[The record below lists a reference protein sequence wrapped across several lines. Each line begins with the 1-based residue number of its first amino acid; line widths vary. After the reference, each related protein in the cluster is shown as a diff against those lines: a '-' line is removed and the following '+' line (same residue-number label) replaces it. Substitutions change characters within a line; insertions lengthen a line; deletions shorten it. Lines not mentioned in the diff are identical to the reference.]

1 MTTGRN
7 RLMQIIAGQIKDFF
21 EDMLGGTHK
30 DSFDYQ
36 FNTIHDYSL
45 MGGFDGLIIN
55 YGTLGL
61 QLKNETAE
69 KFARKFN
76 SIPTV
81 FSWMNQSYIIRMRN
95 GFVRK
100 ICDLLPITGMKKW
113 MHFISMT
120 TSL

>member
-45 MGGFDGLIIN
+45 MGG
-55 YGTLGL
+55 
-61 QLKNETAE
+61 
-69 KFARKFN
+69 
-76 SIPTV
+76 
-81 FSWMNQSYIIRMRN
+81 
-95 GFVRK
+95 
-100 ICDLLPITGMKKW
+100 
-113 MHFISMT
+113 
-120 TSL
+120 

>member
-7 RLMQIIAGQIKDFF
+7 RLMQSIAGQIKDFF

-45 MGGFDGLIIN
+45 MGGLDGLIIN

-61 QLKNETAE
+61 LRNLPA
-69 KFARKFN
+69 N
-76 SIPTV
+76 SIPFLP
-81 FSWMNQSYIIRMRN
+81 FSP
-95 GFVRK
+95 G
-100 ICDLLPITGMKKW
+100 
-113 MHFISMT
+113 
-120 TSL
+120 

>member
-36 FNTIHDYSL
+36 FNTIHD
-45 MGGFDGLIIN
+45 

-120 TSL
+120 ASL

>member
-45 MGGFDGLIIN
+45 MGGLDGLIIN

-61 QLKNETAE
+61 QLKMRLLRNLPA
-69 KFARKFN
+69 N
-76 SIPTV
+76 SIP
-81 FSWMNQSYIIRMRN
+81 F
-95 GFVRK
+95 
-100 ICDLLPITGMKKW
+100 LPCSPG
-113 MHFISMT
+113 
-120 TSL
+120 

>member
-45 MGGFDGLIIN
+45 MGGLDGLIIN
-55 YGTLGL
+55 YGMDLNGEYNDIHL
-61 QLKNETAE
+61 LK
-69 KFARKFN
+69 
-76 SIPTV
+76 
-81 FSWMNQSYIIRMRN
+81 
-95 GFVRK
+95 
-100 ICDLLPITGMKKW
+100 
-113 MHFISMT
+113 
-120 TSL
+120 

>member
-1 MTTGRN
+1 
-7 RLMQIIAGQIKDFF
+7 MQIIAGQIKGFF

-45 MGGFDGLIIN
+45 MGGLDGLIIN

-120 TSL
+120 ASL

>member
-7 RLMQIIAGQIKDFF
+7 RLMQSIAGQIKDFF

-45 MGGFDGLIIN
+45 MGGLDGLIIN

-69 KFARKFN
+69 KFARK
-76 SIPTV
+76 
-81 FSWMNQSYIIRMRN
+81 
-95 GFVRK
+95 

-120 TSL
+120 ASL